1 VNSTIG
7 FRTEEPMLSTALRE
21 DVMSR
26 EKQQSESRHLTRA
39 CQFAV
44 LTALFFSGVGAYSQV
59 RNPSFSADQVQVIGK
74 RTTTSKVYSS
84 ENAVR
89 VEKEE
94 KGKQSITI
102 MHLDRKAVWV
112 LNPEQKT
119 YMDMGGIG
127 AAGADMAASMQGA
140 KVQREPLG
148 SEQVGAYHCDKYR
161 VQTTYEG
168 HVYTGL
174 EWDAKELDGFP
185 VKQADEKGSWSKGIP
200 ECEIGSAGSIPVRGS
215 GGLQED

>member
-1 VNSTIG
+1 MNQKIK
-7 FRTEEPMLSTALRE
+7 RALWGR
-21 DVMSR
+21 
-26 EKQQSESRHLTRA
+26 LLLI

-44 LTALFFSGVGAYSQV
+44 LCAALVGSRAAGAQSPP
-59 RNPSFSADQVQVIGK
+59 RDFSADVIHTVGK
-74 RTTTSKVYSS
+74 KVTNEKVYSS
-84 ENAVR
+84 EKAVR
-89 VEKEE
+89 IEKEE

-127 AAGADMAASMQGA
+127 AAGAEMASSMEGA
-140 KVQREPLG
+140 RVQRDPLG
-148 SEQVGAYHCDKYR
+148 SEQVGAYHCDKFH

-168 HVYTGL
+168 HVYKSL

-185 VKQADEKGSWSKGIP
+185 VKQADEKGSWSKEYQNVKLGP
-200 ECEIGSAGSIPVRGS
+200 QDPSLFEVPAGYKKLDL
-215 GGLQED
+215 GGLFGNR